1 MTPEV
6 LALTHAAAFTQTRPW
21 SESEFTD
28 LLKQRGMILCGD
40 AKSFILGRII
50 GDEAEVLT
58 VATHPNHQRQ
68 GYARAQLVQFISQ
81 ARTQNVESVFLE
93 VSENN
98 GAAKSLYYK
107 HGFHKVGHRPQYYD
121 TADGGKIGADIL
133 RLEI

>member
-1 MTPEV
+1 MTPAA
-6 LALTHAAAFTQTRPW
+6 LAQTHAAAFTQTRPW

-81 ARTQNVESVFLE
+81 ALTQNVESVFLE
-93 VSENN
+93 VSESN
-98 GAAKSLYYK
+98 GAAKSLYYNQ
-107 HGFHKVGHRPQYYD
+107 GFHKVGHRSQYYD